1 MIDRRTIL
9 NRLPQSGRWYS
20 IHNAVA
26 ERATIRIFEEIGYWG
41 ISEEEFARDLAQ
53 ITAEEIEVQ
62 ISSAGGEAFAGI
74 AIYNQLRAHP
84 ARIITRVDGLA
95 ASAAS
100 VIVQAGDHRMIMSS
114 AQMMIHDAWGLCVG
128 PAEDMREYADVLDK
142 LSANLADI
150 YAARSGGDADAF
162 RELMRTDTYLTDAE
176 AVELGLADEVFDPPS
191 AAARNTPAAL
201 ASLPGARPLA
211 RDNARNSTGPTGQ
224 EDRNMDYA
232 TLRAEH
238 GIADD
243 VTDEEIADVLSALG
257 DDEDESATEN
267 NVDEAAQEA
276 AEEGGAPATAGTAT
290 EAENAALRATV
301 ANLTAREEERSR
313 REAAAAKAS
322 VRETACRQGQITPNE
337 WAEVWEPFYDADP
350 AKATTQLSKL
360 PHNRIPVT
368 EIGTA
373 GGTADD
379 ADARYAQLT
388 ADAPTYKS

>member
-9 NRLPQSGRWYS
+9 SRLPQSGRWYS

-41 ISEEEFARDLAQ
+41 ISEEDFARDLEQ

-142 LSANLADI
+142 LSANLAGI

-176 AVELGLADEVFDPPS
+176 AVELGLADEVFEPPS
-191 AAARNTPAAL
+191 AAARTTPAAL
-201 ASLPGARPLA
+201 GSLPGARLLA

-224 EDRNMDYA
+224 EDRTMDYA

-257 DDEDESATEN
+257 DD
-267 NVDEAAQEA
+267 Q
-276 AEEGGAPATAGTAT
+276 AEPATAEDNVEEPTVEDGGDATPAATAT

-301 ANLTAREEERSR
+301 ATLTAREEERSK

-322 VRETACRQGQITPNE
+322 VKETACRQGQITPNE

-373 GGTADD
+373 GGSADD

-388 ADAPTYKS
+388 ADAPSYKS